1 MGYYPPVGFHFRVE
15 FGLPGVGPDGNE
27 ANFQEVTGLD
37 VTVGVESVKEGG
49 ENRFVH
55 RLPNTPEYGNLVLKR
70 GMLPNSA
77 LIPWFQNGIENF
89 IFVPIPVTVILL
101 NPNHK
106 PLSSWIFVNAWPV
119 KWSVSGLNAQE
130 NGIMVDT
137 IELSYDYF
145 RRI

>member
-27 ANFQEVTGLD
+27 ASFQEVSGLD
-37 VTVGVESVKEGG
+37 VSVGIESVKEGG

-70 GMLPNSA
+70 GLLPNSA
-77 LIPWFQNGIENF
+77 LIPWFQAGIETF
-89 IFVPIPVTVILL
+89 IFVPIPVTVVLM
-101 NPNHK
+101 NPNHE
-106 PLSSWIFVNAWPV
+106 PLTSWIFMNAWPV

-130 NGIMVDT
+130 NAIVADT